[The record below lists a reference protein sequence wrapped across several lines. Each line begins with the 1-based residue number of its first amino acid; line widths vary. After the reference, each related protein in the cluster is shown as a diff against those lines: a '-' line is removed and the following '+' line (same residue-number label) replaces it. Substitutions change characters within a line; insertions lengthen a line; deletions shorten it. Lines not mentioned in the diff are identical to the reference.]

1 MNWIIFITVFLGGVA
16 VAVQAGINGGLGKQI
31 GVIEGAFLSFLI
43 GTVSLLIIMLIF
55 GKGNVFLASTVPKW
69 QLIGG
74 ILGAFYVYTMV
85 LSVPRI
91 GVAAALVTII
101 AAQLITSSI
110 IDHFGLLGMKH
121 IPIDG
126 QRILG
131 FVFLL
136 AALYLITKK

>member
-1 MNWIIFITVFLGGVA
+1 MNWIILFTVFLGGVA
-16 VAVQAGINGGLGKQI
+16 VAVQASINGGLGKHI
-31 GVIEGAFLSFLI
+31 GVVEGAFLSFLI
-43 GTVSLLIIMLIF
+43 GTITLFVIMLIF
-55 GKGNVFLASTVPKW
+55 GKGNVFLATEVPRW
-69 QLIGG
+69 ELVGG

-91 GVAAALVTII
+91 GVAAALVAVI
-101 AAQLITSSI
+101 AAQIITSSL
-110 IDHFGLLGMKH
+110 IDHFGWLGMKQ

>member
-1 MNWIIFITVFLGGVA
+1 MNWIIIITVFMGGVA
-16 VAVQAGINGGLGKQI
+16 VAVQASINGGLGKQI

-55 GKGNVFLASTVPKW
+55 GKGNVLQASNVPKW
-69 QLIGG
+69 QLTGG

-91 GVAAALVTII
+91 GVAAVLVTVI
-101 AAQLITSSI
+101 AAQLIASSL
-110 IDHFGLLGMKH
+110 IDHFGLLGVKQ

-131 FVFLL
+131 FALLL
-136 AALYLITKK
+136 AALFLITKK